1 MAKVVEKE
9 EAEIPPEML
18 QEVTAAAQARPQ
30 IVMEKP
36 VEEKLAGGSDIL
48 HVPANIYAVKPGRT
62 QSITEGGSEYRRIER
77 GHAAPFYVCAA
88 FNS

>member
-1 MAKVVEKE
+1 
-9 EAEIPPEML
+9 ML

-48 HVPANIYAVKPGRT
+48 HVPANIYAVKPG
-62 QSITEGGSEYRRIER
+62 G
-77 GHAAPFYVCAA
+77 PKV
-88 FNS
+88 